1 MIFKVFCINLIECV
15 CLTNE
20 LIKLNAALFAHLVV
34 HEKRSG
40 SAGPSAKALGLKKI
54 EKKVLPSFEIRKF
67 TVVKELNWN

>member
-34 HEKRSG
+34 HEKRQ
-40 SAGPSAKALGLKKI
+40 ARPDHQPRP
-54 EKKVLPSFEIRKF
+54 KVLKRLRRRFCLLLRSENSP
-67 TVVKELNWN
+67 L